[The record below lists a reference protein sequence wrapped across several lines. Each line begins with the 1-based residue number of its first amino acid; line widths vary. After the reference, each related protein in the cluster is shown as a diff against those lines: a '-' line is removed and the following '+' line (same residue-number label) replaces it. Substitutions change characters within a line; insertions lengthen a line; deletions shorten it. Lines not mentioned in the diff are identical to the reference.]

1 MSTPRKVLVFPA
13 GTEIG
18 LEIARC
24 LAYSKHFR
32 PVGVNSILD
41 HSEMLFPELVADAP
55 RADDPGLADYLLAL
69 ARRTGAELVLPAHD
83 EAMAAVATLREHGL
97 LVVGPDP
104 ELASILRLKSATYDA
119 LDGCEGGAEDFLP
132 RRYTAQTLPESGYP
146 LFGRPD
152 RGQGSVGAKRL
163 ENREQALAFLS
174 GPRPGIVTEFLPGAE
189 YTVDCYS
196 DRTGQIL
203 SLIARERLRIR
214 SGICVRV
221 AEAAPQLFRSVAER
235 INARLAPHGPW
246 FFQLKR
252 DASGTPRL
260 MEVANR
266 IAGTMGYDRV
276 RGLNLVE
283 MALHEATGLTVA
295 PPLPGPC
302 PDFSYDRA
310 LCERV
315 RWRSPLPE
323 QVYVDFDDTVVLPD
337 GRLNHELVGVLFGLK
352 SRGVEVVLLSRHRG
366 DLGEFLVRLGLTGL
380 FARVHHMDRA
390 GCKASCMPEAA
401 FTVFVDDSFAE
412 RQAVARLRPQAL
424 CIGPESLALLAGALA
439 PE

>member
-1 MSTPRKVLVFPA
+1 MGAQHKVLVYPA

-18 LEIARC
+18 LEIARS

-32 PVGVNSILD
+32 AVGVNSVLD

-55 RADDPGLADYLLAL
+55 RADDPGLAGYLLDV
-69 ARRTGAELVLPAHD
+69 ARRVGAELVLPAHD
-83 EAMAAVATLREHGL
+83 EAMEAVAALRAHGL

-104 ELASILRLKSATYDA
+104 ELAAVLRLKSATYAA
-119 LDGCEGGAEDFLP
+119 LEGEDFLP
-132 RRYTAQTLPESGYP
+132 RRYTAQTLPEHLSDADSP

-174 GPRPGIVTEFLPGAE
+174 GPTPGIVTEFLPGAE
-189 YTVDCYS
+189 YTIDCYS
-196 DRTGQIL
+196 DRTGRLL

-221 AEAAPQLFRSVAER
+221 AEADPELFRSVAER
-235 INARLAPHGPW
+235 INARLQPHGPW

-283 MALHEATGLTVA
+283 MALYEALGLPVA
-295 PPLPGPC
+295 APLPGPC
-302 PDFSYDRA
+302 PEFSYDRA

-323 QVYVDFDDTVVLPD
+323 QVFVDFDDTVVLPD
-337 GRLNHELVGVLFGLK
+337 ARLNHELVGVLFGLK
-352 SRGVEVVLLSRHRG
+352 ARGVEVVLLSRHAG
-366 DLGEFLVRLGLTGL
+366 DLRQRLDGLGLTGL
-380 FARVHHMDRA
+380 FARVEHLDARA
-390 GCKASCMPEAA
+390 SKAAFLPEGA
-401 FTVFVDDSFAE
+401 FTVFIDDSFAE
-412 RQAVARLRPQAL
+412 RQAVARLRPRAL
-424 CIGPESLALLAGALA
+424 CLGPESLALLAGALT
-439 PE
+439 PQ

>member
-1 MSTPRKVLVFPA
+1 MGAPRKVLVYPA

-18 LEIARC
+18 LEIARS
-24 LAYSKHFR
+24 LACSKHFR
-32 PVGVNSILD
+32 AVGVNSVLD

-55 RADDPGLADYLLAL
+55 RADDPGLAGYLLDV
-69 ARRTGAELVLPAHD
+69 ARRVGAELVLPAHD
-83 EAMAAVATLREHGL
+83 EAMEAVAALRAHGL

-104 ELASILRLKSATYDA
+104 ELAAVLRLKSATYDA
-119 LDGCEGGAEDFLP
+119 LEGEDFLP
-132 RRYTAQTLPESGYP
+132 RRYTAHTLPDRGYP

-152 RGQGSVGAKRL
+152 RGQGSVGAMRL

-174 GPRPGIVTEFLPGAE
+174 GPAAGIVTEFLPGAE
-189 YTVDCYS
+189 YTIDCYS
-196 DRTGQIL
+196 DRTGQLL

-221 AEAAPQLFRSVAER
+221 AEADPEPFRAVAER
-235 INARLAPHGPW
+235 INARLHPHGPW

-283 MALHEATGLTVA
+283 MALFEALGLPVA
-295 PPLPGPC
+295 APLPGPC
-302 PDFSYDRA
+302 PEFSYDRA

-315 RWRSPLPE
+315 RWRAPLPE
-323 QVYVDFDDTVVLPD
+323 QVFVDFDDTIVLPD
-337 GRLNHELVGVLFGLK
+337 GRLNHELVGVLFGLR
-352 SRGVEVVLLSRHRG
+352 SRGVEVILLSRHAG
-366 DLGEFLVRLGLTGL
+366 DLRQRLDGLGLAGL
-380 FARVHHMDRA
+380 FARVEHLDEGA
-390 GCKASCMPEAA
+390 SKAAFLPEGA
-401 FTVFVDDSFAE
+401 FTVFLDDSFAE
-412 RQAVARLRPQAL
+412 RQAVARLRPRAL
-424 CIGPESLALLAGALA
+424 CLGPESLALLAGALT
-439 PE
+439 PQ